1 MLNWQEETL
10 AASAPSA
17 AEKWTPAPSITKPSA
32 APQVVMHASKAM
44 LFTIALP
51 AKPARF
57 DHELGK

>member
-1 MLNWQEETL
+1 MMLINNTCSKGAICGREVDAGTEHCKAICGT
-10 AASAPSA
+10 ASGSCKQA
-17 AEKWTPAPSITKPSA
+17 
-32 APQVVMHASKAM
+32 AM